1 MVPHGRHTPWYP
13 WSGLET
19 GATLEDFFLME
30 TGRIFLRGEPP
41 FRETCD
47 MLCPDA
53 LGAVPVNQAPARTA
67 LGWLG

>member
-1 MVPHGRHTPWYP
+1 
-13 WSGLET
+13 
-19 GATLEDFFLME
+19 ME

-53 LGAVPVNQAPARTA
+53 LGAVPVNQAIGGGLWGV
-67 LGWLG
+67 LGVVGVFLSGVFDGF